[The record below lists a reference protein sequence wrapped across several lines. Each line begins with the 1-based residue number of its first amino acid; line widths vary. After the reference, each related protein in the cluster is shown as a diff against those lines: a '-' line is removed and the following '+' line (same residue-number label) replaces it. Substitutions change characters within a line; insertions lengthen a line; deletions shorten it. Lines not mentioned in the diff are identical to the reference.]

1 MHARCCFRISYF
13 ISLYSGK
20 NMASESID
28 QLKQRIAKLEE
39 ENRKW
44 MRLAGMN
51 RLTQLPNGL
60 MLFQVVLP
68 KELNKRSDQPLETAC
83 IFLCPDGLGDINQ
96 QHGRVIGDKLLQHIG
111 QFLKSQLE
119 SGELLFHC
127 DGANFAVLVSGKG
140 EGYAKRRATTIKNKF
155 REQDFV
161 VDETSIGKLSCSAGT
176 AEIAGERKSLK
187 VSEAVDK
194 LYHELCDRLY
204 QAKASGGNY
213 VVGSPRRLT

>member
-1 MHARCCFRISYF
+1 MST
-13 ISLYSGK
+13 
-20 NMASESID
+20 ESVEL
-28 QLKQRIAKLEE
+28 LKQRIAKLEE

-68 KELNKRSDQPLETAC
+68 KELNKGGEQSLETAC
-83 IFLCPDGLGDINQ
+83 IFLCPDGFGEINQ

-111 QFLKSQLE
+111 QFLKNQLE
-119 SGELLFHC
+119 KGELLFHC
-127 DGANFAVLVSGKG
+127 DGANFALLVPGKG
-140 EGYAKRRATTIKNKF
+140 EGYAKRRATTIKNIF

-161 VDETSIGKLSCSAGT
+161 VGEASIGRLSCSAGT
-176 AEIAGERKSLK
+176 ASIAGERKDIK
-187 VSEAVDK
+187 VSEAVDR
-194 LYHELCDRLY
+194 LYHDLCDRLY

-213 VVGSPRRLT
+213 VVGAPRHLN